1 MNETKKEQ
9 LSAFMDDEIDGLQ
22 KDQVEQI
29 LKDPEL
35 LDTWSRYHLVSDCL
49 KRNLPEHLD
58 RELAGKISK
67 SIHQE
72 PAIVAPGGLSRSFV
86 KPAAGFAIAASVA
99 ALAIFGIQ
107 QQQPGGPHEI
117 PQPPLVQSIPG
128 GGGNGSVY
136 APVRQVSTGSGNIT
150 SECNGNPGENSRPAP
165 DNGQQADRNEAQ
177 EAQSGVNCP

>member
-9 LSAFMDDEIDGLQ
+9 WSAFMDDEIDGLQ
-22 KDQVEQI
+22 KNQVEQI
-29 LKDPEL
+29 LKDPDL

-58 RELAGKISK
+58 RGLAGKISK
-67 SIHQE
+67 SIRQE

-107 QQQPGGPHEI
+107 QQQPGAPHEI
-117 PQPPLVQSIPG
+117 SQPPLVQSIPG
-128 GGGNGSVY
+128 GGNGSVH

-150 SECNGNPGENSRPAP
+150 SECNGKPGENGRPAP
-165 DNGQQADRNEAQ
+165 DQGQQADRNEAQ

>member
-72 PAIVAPGGLSRSFV
+72 PAIVAPGGLSRSFA

-136 APVRQVSTGSGNIT
+136 APVRQVSTGSGNIA
-150 SECNGNPGENSRPAP
+150 SECNGKPGENSRPAP
-165 DNGQQADRNEAQ
+165 DNGQQADGTEAQ

>member
-22 KDQVEQI
+22 KNQVEQI

-117 PQPPLVQSIPG
+117 PQPPLVQSVPD
-128 GGGNGSVY
+128 GGNGSVY

-150 SECNGNPGENSRPAP
+150 SECNGNPGENGRPAP

>member
-1 MNETKKEQ
+1 MNEAKKEQ
-9 LSAFMDDEIDGLQ
+9 MSAFMDGEIDGLQ

-35 LDTWSRYHLVSDCL
+35 LDSWSRYHLVSDCL

-67 SIHQE
+67 SIAQE

-99 ALAIFGIQ
+99 ALAIFGMQ
-107 QQQPGGPHEI
+107 QQQPAGPHEI
-117 PQPPLVQSIPG
+117 PQDTLVQSVPG
-128 GGGNGSVY
+128 AGGNGSVY
-136 APVRQVSTGSGNIT
+136 APVRQVSTGSGTII
-150 SECNGNPGENSRPAP
+150 SECNGQPGDNGRSAP
-165 DNGQQADRNEAQ
+165 DDGQKAGGNETQ
-177 EAQSGVNCP
+177 EAKSGVNCP